1 MTYIVYKLDLQLLA
15 YLCCSPTSFACQ
27 LHTYYVCYLF
37 QILRNFNS
45 TDVLIVL

>member
-15 YLCCSPTSFACQ
+15 YLCCNPTLQ
-27 LHTYYVCYLF
+27 LHTYVLCYSF
-37 QILRNFNS
+37 QILRHFNS